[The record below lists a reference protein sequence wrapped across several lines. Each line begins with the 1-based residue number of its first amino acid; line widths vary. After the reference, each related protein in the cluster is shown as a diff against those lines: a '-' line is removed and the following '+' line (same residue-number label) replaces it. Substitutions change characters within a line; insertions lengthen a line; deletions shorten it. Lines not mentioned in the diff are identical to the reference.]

1 MNVLYIQ
8 NECKVKSILKVFE
21 RMRKIDPILERIRL
35 TVGAKTDKEMCEKV
49 ELLNYATLDTW
60 KTRDKIPSTKLR
72 IISHSYGLNPA
83 WLEFGEGEMYVQKSG
98 VSQSANGH
106 GNVQISGSKNK
117 VGGIAS
123 EQREE
128 GGSDKMVEIPYY
140 RDVNASAGGGAV
152 LPSSVENGVM
162 KFSAS
167 FLHEYLRIDNYK
179 GIHII
184 NATGDS
190 MEPTIVPGELLFVN
204 PYENED
210 SKIKDGS
217 IYVIVCSDTVLVKR
231 VRMNPITKEMRLIS
245 DNRTIDDILVQ
256 GDDLDGCKIVG
267 RVVGHFDKL

>member
-1 MNVLYIQ
+1 MFNKEIADRLITVRKVLGYTDQ
-8 NECKVKSILKVFE
+8 KVFA
-21 RMRKIDPILERIRL
+21 PL
-35 TVGAKTDKEMCEKV
+35 V
-49 ELLNYATLDTW
+49 ELSWRTLQTYEQGTV
-60 KTRDKIPSTKLR
+60 KKIPLGYIAKLNAQFHVLPSW
-72 IISHSYGLNPA
+72 IMT
-83 WLEFGEGEMYVQKSG
+83 GEGEMFDQKSG

-117 VGGIAS
+117 VGSIAS
-123 EQREE
+123 NQSEE
-128 GGSDKMVEIPYY
+128 GSSDKMIEIPYY

-245 DNRTIDDILVQ
+245 DNRSIDDILVQ